1 MTQIKFTATGA
12 NSAVGGFSPGDIARV
27 STEMAKHLVEEAN
40 VAQYDEE
47 QKPEP
52 AKKTKAK

>member
-27 STEMAKHLVEEAN
+27 STEMAKHLVDSG
-40 VAQYDEE
+40 VAIYVDA
-47 QKPEP
+47 PP